1 MQSSLQERV
10 CPTSL
15 MCAGVLL
22 PKRLSQREWHVQEVT
37 ELSEESAAHLSA
49 ILLGHNRATFT
60 ELSLDRNK
68 EEENFIW
75 NSFMREKKPLAH

>member
-15 MCAGVLL
+15 VCPGVLL
-22 PKRLSQREWHVQEVT
+22 PKRLSQCEWHVQEVT
-37 ELSEESAAHLSA
+37 KLSEESAAHISA
-49 ILLGHNRATFT
+49 TLLGHNRVTFT
-60 ELSLDRNK
+60 ELSLDRNIK
-68 EEENFIW
+68 EENFIW